1 SRYCAGCARGGSPD
15 CRARQEGASPTASAL
30 LGWRRSGPALGRGA
44 TRRATRGRGARR
56 RSAGAGSGRS
66 RTGRARCER
75 GGGRGLGG
83 GGGGGG
89 GGLFLAHRGRGRDRR
104 DGEVARDRRLH
115 AL

>member
-44 TRRATRGRGARR
+44 TRRATGGRGARR

-66 RTGRARCER
+66 RTGRARRAFAGLARFER
-75 GGGRGLGG
+75 GGGRCLGG

-89 GGLFLAHRGRGRDRR
+89 GGLFLAHRG
-104 DGEVARDRRLH
+104 
-115 AL
+115 